1 MPNSLDRIE
10 QENCFNDVTIINR
23 EGDVLY
29 KTGQDEKAFIETLS
43 ELKKKYQSKIDI
55 HIGLETVYFPFFD
68 KDGYYKEL
76 KAKENLEINEASKK
90 QKNHFWKDFWD
101 KAGAAQIIHGVDAH
115 ALSEV
120 KVI

>member
-1 MPNSLDRIE
+1 MDKMAGQIIE
-10 QENCFNDVTIINR
+10 SACRANI
-23 EGDVLY
+23 
-29 KTGQDEKAFIETLS
+29 
-43 ELKKKYQSKIDI
+43 
-55 HIGLETVYFPFFD
+55 P
-68 KDGYYKEL
+68 
-76 KAKENLEINEASKK
+76 LEINEASKK